1 MTKRVLFWHIM
12 HACKSPPWHEQIKLG
27 YYPSMNSSLIIHALV
42 VLSPFLQLHPLTL
55 SPCPRRPSPNIW
67 LSHLFLSLL
76 LLKSNKKVME
86 GIAALLESSDTNSN
100 CSQTA
105 EPLHGHALAYFIVA
119 ITKPCAT
126 NPPQC
131 TCKCRLHFS
140 RPNLVVLFF
149 FEVCRSPGSG

>member
-1 MTKRVLFWHIM
+1 VTKRVLSWHIM
-12 HACKSPPWHEQIKLG
+12 HACKSPYHGMNKVKLG
-27 YYPSMNSSLIIHALV
+27 YYPSMNSSLIILALV
-42 VLSPFLQLHPLTL
+42 VLSPFLQLHPLTLSL

-67 LSHLFLSLL
+67 LSHLFLALL

-105 EPLHGHALAYFIVA
+105 EPLDMNLHIFNIVA

-126 NPPQC
+126 NAPQ
-131 TCKCRLHFS
+131 S
-140 RPNLVVLFF
+140 YMQV
-149 FEVCRSPGSG
+149 